1 MLPMLTNMLWFVSV
15 EESFPILNAVNF
27 SSGNQKRFRCS
38 DELAEL
44 SYKFCAFHRR
54 RD

>member
-27 SSGNQKRFRCS
+27 SSGNQKRFRCG
-38 DELAEL
+38 DKLAEL
-44 SYKFCAFHRR
+44 SYKFWAFHRR
-54 RD
+54 RY